1 MRNLT
6 ITRRKSY
13 VGCIMKDK
21 VYIQDER
28 VWDTTID
35 GVHCRKIGDIKNGET
50 KTFQIGEGQQQ
61 IFLIADKVSK
71 DYCNATVTIPEGQE
85 DVALSGKHVF
95 TLGNNPFRFDGV
107 ELTQE
112 QLAKQKKNGRKGAV
126 IMIVA
131 AIIGLAIGLFLPGG
145 FLGKDNAS
153 PKTFTKEDFQ
163 ITLTDDFKVTE
174 EEGFFVS
181 YDSKTVM
188 VFSVREE
195 KEIFGDISLEEYGE
209 LVLQANGRTGAKM
222 TQQDGFVWFEYTN
235 TPGTQEVYYL
245 AVCYQSEDAFWIVN
259 FATPASN
266 QGKYRD
272 RFFDWAKT
280 VKVGETT

>member
-6 ITRRKSY
+6 ITRRKSF

-21 VYIQDER
+21 VYIRDEA
-28 VWDTTID
+28 TSEIIID
-35 GVHCRKIGDIKNGET
+35 GVPCRKIGDIKNGET

-95 TLGNNPFRFDGV
+95 TLGSNPFRFDGV

-112 QLAKQKKNGRKGAV
+112 QMAKQKKNGRKGTV
-126 IMIVA
+126 IMVVSIV
-131 AIIGLAIGLFLPGG
+131 IGLAIGLFLPGG
-145 FLGKDNAS
+145 FLSTPS

-174 EEGFFVS
+174 EEGFFAAYS
-181 YDSKTVM
+181 SKTAM
-188 VFSVREE
+188 VFTVREE

-222 TQQDGFVWFEYTN
+222 NREEGFVWFEYTD
-235 TPGTQEVYYL
+235 TPGEQEVYYL

-266 QGKYRD
+266 RGEYKD
-272 RFFDWAKT
+272 MFFNWAKT